1 VLKGLD
7 RDRGN
12 VDRLKDAVETIAMT
26 LRHRYLVG
34 YDPAVGKKGWRKIK
48 VDVVR
53 PAVTA
58 RARKG
63 YYAEG

>member
-1 VLKGLD
+1 
-7 RDRGN
+7 
-12 VDRLKDAVETIAMT
+12 
-26 LRHRYLVG
+26 
-34 YDPAVGKKGWRKIK
+34 VGKKGWRKIK